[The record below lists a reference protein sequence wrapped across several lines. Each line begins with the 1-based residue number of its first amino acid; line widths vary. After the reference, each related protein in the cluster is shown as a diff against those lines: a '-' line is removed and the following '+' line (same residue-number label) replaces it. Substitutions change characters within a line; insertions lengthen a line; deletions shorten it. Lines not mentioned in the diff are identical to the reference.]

1 MLQCR
6 SITILERKNPKMI
19 LNYRVEICR
28 KCYFKRTRQCSATDS
43 FIQTPSFSN
52 IKPSG
57 ECANYQ
63 PIPWLPQL

>member
-1 MLQCR
+1 
-6 SITILERKNPKMI
+6 MI
-19 LNYRVEICR
+19 LNYRVEICQ